1 MEGQRTTDN
10 RQQTLG
16 MLFKVNS
23 QQTTDNSPKV
33 FSTVA
38 VSEDG
43 DIYLTDVKN
52 YMQNGDVLRYDSDG
66 NFVTKFEAGIVPGA
80 MMFN

>member
-1 MEGQRTTDN
+1 MSVDAESLPTTTLVN
-10 RQQTLG
+10 R
-16 MLFKVNS
+16 

-38 VSEDG
+38 VSPENG
-43 DIYLTDVKN
+43 DIYLTDVKD
-52 YMQNGDVLRYDSDG
+52 YMQNGDVLRYDNNGHFIS
-66 NFVTKFEAGIVPGA
+66 KFEVGIIPGM